1 MLESTWHIM
10 LELSPWLILGA
21 VVAAALHVFIP
32 RNFIQRQLSGKSGI
46 LKAVLLGVPLPLC
59 SCGVIPTG
67 LGLQKDGAS
76 RGATVGFLISTP
88 QTGVDSI
95 LVSASFLGWPFAI
108 FKLVSAAATGLV
120 GGFLTDMAL
129 PETENTADNSSDA
142 SAGRPSLSEGFEHGI
157 DILQSIWKWLVVG
170 VLAAAA
176 LEVYLPATWANEI
189 AQVSPWL
196 AMLAVLAISTPLYV
210 CATASVPI
218 AAALVAN
225 GFPPGAALVFL
236 MAGPATNIA
245 TLGAVYRGIG
255 GRALG
260 VYLGTILVGSMGL
273 GMLFDSVIAHSTD
286 AVMPHE
292 HGEAWWVIAS
302 AVMLSILLLKFLI
315 DDLRV
320 WLGSQ
325 SVSES
330 KPTVAIAVEG
340 MTCGGC
346 VAKLQKR
353 LLATDGIHSATVS
366 LEPGQACIESD
377 LDTSAVEAIIREAG
391 FRVPLPES

>member
-1 MLESTWHIM
+1 M
-10 LELSPWLILGA
+10 
-21 VVAAALHVFIP
+21 AAALHVFIP
-32 RNFIQRQLSGKSGI
+32 RNFIQRQLSGKSGV

-108 FKLVSAAATGLV
+108 FKVVSAAVTGLV
-120 GGFLTDMAL
+120 GGLLTDVAL
-129 PETENTADNSSDA
+129 PETGPKAGHTDDTNTE
-142 SAGRPSLSEGFEHGI
+142 RPSLREGFEHGI

-189 AQVSPWL
+189 SQVSPWL

-273 GMLFDSVIAHSTD
+273 GILFDSLIVDSKDI
-286 AVMPHE
+286 VMPHE

-302 AVMLSILLLKFLI
+302 AITLTILLFKFLI
-315 DDLRV
+315 DDLRAWGTAAAPV
-320 WLGSQ
+320 T
-325 SVSES
+325 ES
-330 KPTVAIAVEG
+330 KATMAIPVEG

-366 LEPGQACIESD
+366 LEPGQARIESD
-377 LDTSAVEAIIREAG
+377 LETSAVEAIIREAG
-391 FRVPLPES
+391 FKVPLPEV